1 MKNIL
6 SIPSLQ
12 RTLGALVLGLFLAR
26 GSAHAQSPWSL
37 QADAGL
43 SIASLQ
49 WSVLGMAN
57 DDLHRLNGLQGRL
70 LAGYALT
77 DNLSLQTGLGLVQL
91 GASLKHEDHHDDFR
105 INALEIPLLF
115 RYSLPVG
122 PGSLG
127 LSAGPALAYHLSAT
141 SHTHEGET
149 ELEEEL
155 SIGNDVNDF
164 ARPFNLGLQTELS
177 YTHQSGLLLN
187 LRYNAGLM
195 NLGTSDLVE
204 MRTSYVAVGLGYRVF

>member
-1 MKNIL
+1 MKNFL

-37 QADAGL
+37 QADAGM

-77 DNLSLQTGLGLVQL
+77 DNLSLQTGLGLVQ
-91 GASLKHEDHHDDFR
+91 
-105 INALEIPLLF
+105 
-115 RYSLPVG
+115 
-122 PGSLG
+122 
-127 LSAGPALAYHLSAT
+127 
-141 SHTHEGET
+141 
-149 ELEEEL
+149 
-155 SIGNDVNDF
+155 
-164 ARPFNLGLQTELS
+164 
-177 YTHQSGLLLN
+177 
-187 LRYNAGLM
+187 
-195 NLGTSDLVE
+195 
-204 MRTSYVAVGLGYRVF
+204 

>member
-1 MKNIL
+1 MKKIVFNL
-6 SIPSLQ
+6 PMH
-12 RTLGALVLGLFLAR
+12 RTIWVLFFAFLLAR
-26 GSAHAQSPWSL
+26 PSANAQSPWSL

-77 DNLSLQTGLGLVQL
+77 DNLGLHTGLGLVQL

-122 PGSLG
+122 TGS
-127 LSAGPALAYHLSAT
+127 
-141 SHTHEGET
+141 
-149 ELEEEL
+149 
-155 SIGNDVNDF
+155 
-164 ARPFNLGLQTELS
+164 
-177 YTHQSGLLLN
+177 
-187 LRYNAGLM
+187 
-195 NLGTSDLVE
+195 
-204 MRTSYVAVGLGYRVF
+204 